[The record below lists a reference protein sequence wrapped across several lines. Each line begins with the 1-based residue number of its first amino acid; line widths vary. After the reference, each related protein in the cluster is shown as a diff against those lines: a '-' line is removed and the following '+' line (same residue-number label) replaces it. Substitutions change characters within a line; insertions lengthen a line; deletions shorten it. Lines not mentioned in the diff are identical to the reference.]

1 MVMDYRTLRTVI
13 GGIAVFLVP
22 VVFIGNWVLFSRHV
36 SACLWPFNPRIPDS
50 LSGFYYTHMRNLFA
64 GAMCAMGV
72 FFAAYRGRGR
82 WDNRLTNV
90 AGVAAV
96 CIALF
101 PTMPPS
107 FRLSTKGPN
116 QFFLPSNMCGPVTPI
131 TYHQSSH
138 QSLFGRVHE
147 SSLIVLFL
155 MVFLMVLVQF
165 TRTNEPA
172 GQAQTGE
179 RQRQERSAD
188 RGNHA
193 RGIRAWWNSLF
204 TAPRP
209 EKRHRNAVYV
219 ICAGGIAIS
228 GLLALITIIRPW
240 PLLQIAELGAFLSFG
255 VAWYVK
261 GAASAPR
268 RTTSRCWSRRFHGP
282 IWHLADDPH
291 SNTADGSNL

>member
-13 GGIAVFLVP
+13 GGIALLLVP
-22 VVFIGNWVLFSRHV
+22 VVYIANWILFTNHV

-50 LSGFYYTHMRNLFA
+50 LSGSYYTHMRNLFV
-64 GAMCAMGV
+64 GGMCAMGV
-72 FFAAYRGRGR
+72 FFAAYRGRDR

-90 AGVAAV
+90 AGVAAL

-107 FRLSTKGPN
+107 FRLSPKGPN
-116 QFFLPSNMCGPVTPI
+116 LFFSRSNVCGSVTPVT
-131 TYHQSSH
+131 YQESSH
-138 QSLFGRVHE
+138 QSLFSHVHE
-147 SSLIVLFL
+147 GSLIVLFL

-165 TRTNEPA
+165 TRTSKPQGHE
-172 GQAQTGE
+172 Q
-179 RQRQERSAD
+179 SAD

-209 EKRHRNAVYV
+209 EKRHRNVVYV

-228 GLLALITIIRPW
+228 GLLAVITIIWPW
-240 PLLQIAELGAFLSFG
+240 PLLQIAELGAFVSFG
-255 VAWYVK
+255 FAWYVK
-261 GAASAPR
+261 GAASGPR
-268 RTTSRCWSRRFHGP
+268 RTTSICSSKRFHGP
-282 IWHLADDPH
+282 IWHLADNPQ
-291 SNTADGSNL
+291 SNPADGSCL